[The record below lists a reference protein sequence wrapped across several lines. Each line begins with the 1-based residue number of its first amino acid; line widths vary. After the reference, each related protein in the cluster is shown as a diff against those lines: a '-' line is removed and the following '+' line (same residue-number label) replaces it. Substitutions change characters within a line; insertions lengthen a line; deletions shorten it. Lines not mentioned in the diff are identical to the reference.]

1 MRVPGVSQYPRADV
15 WQYLHKMMSSLVNCR
30 RSSFFLTA
38 SNPPPG
44 CRAKLYTKAE
54 WDRMADSAPAKELY
68 QYQPLQDGSH
78 IRLVEVTGHIT
89 TRSEPRIEVQLEEY
103 ALRQAL
109 PYKALSYTWGA
120 SERPEQIIIGQN
132 SRLNV
137 TINLFAFLVYL
148 SKKKPRIFLG
158 R

>member
-1 MRVPGVSQYPRADV
+1 
-15 WQYLHKMMSSLVNCR
+15 
-30 RSSFFLTA
+30 
-38 SNPPPG
+38 
-44 CRAKLYTKAE
+44 
-54 WDRMADSAPAKELY
+54 MADSAPAKERY
-68 QYQPLQDGSH
+68 QYQPLQNGSH
-78 IRLVEVTGHIT
+78 IRLVKITGHIT

-109 PYKALSYTWGA
+109 PYKASSYTWGA

-137 TINLFAFLVYL
+137 TIKLFAFLVYL
-148 SKKKPRIFLG
+148 AKKKPRIFLG